1 MENLKVKDLKALAK
15 ERGIKGYYRMRKAE
29 LIQALTPVGDPS
41 QPQNIMDQPI
51 PEIDIPILEPSKPV
65 NTSKVSQLK
74 NLASKA
80 AKPVKREINKFA
92 DWIISKVPEPIKKT
106 VNERVNS
113 LKERVNRIFK
123 RYDNLLT
130 PREYKTA
137 IKGYFKT
144 FRVNGVDGM
153 DEKTFMNNVKPR
165 VIDLIKS
172 KGSIKVKLILT
183 VRFTKENPATGNIDI
198 NVYSFA
204 SKMEIVTESTD
215 ISVLYD
221 QMVDKIF
228 ELLQN
233 FQNRGSG
240 WQFDRVEHL
249 DININPYNPLSASSY
264 IELPGNLAEKKAII
278 NVKNENDN
286 ECFKW
291 AVTSAVFPAKEHGER
306 LSKRM
311 REDSEKFNWT
321 GIEFPVSIKQ
331 IDKFENQNN
340 YAINVFGYER
350 VVYPLRISKKKEQVI
365 NLLLIANEETNHFCW
380 IKNMSRLLS
389 SGINN
394 HQHKRYFCYRCLN
407 SFNSEKSLNKH
418 TEYCQN
424 NEEVKIEMPMIK
436 DDEGKFLGPE
446 YIYFKNHYKKQ
457 RVPFV
462 VYADFECFT
471 EKIDTCQPEEG
482 KSFTNQY
489 QKHSPSGFSYLIKCF
504 DDNLF
509 YPKLVKYTAKSP
521 DDDIPK
527 LFIESLE
534 KDIKEI
540 YNKFKKPKKMV
551 MTREDRMTYK
561 KATHCHICEEEI
573 DKDEDIK
580 VRDHCHLTGKFRGAA
595 HSICNL
601 KFRLPKFYP
610 VIFHNLSGYD
620 SHLFIKNLGK
630 SEGKI
635 DCIPNNEE
643 KYISF
648 TKEILVDKF
657 IDEEGEE
664 KEVKRKIRF
673 IDSFKFMAASLDN
686 LVKNL
691 PKDSFKNL
699 TEFYEGEQLDLIKRK
714 GVFPYDW
721 FDNFGK
727 LSADNLPPKEAFHSI
742 LNDSGISEEDYL
754 HAQNVWGTFNMKTMR
769 DYHDLYL
776 KSDVLLLS
784 DVFENFRDVCLDNYR
799 LDPIFYYTAPGLAW
813 DACLKI
819 TKIELELLHD
829 YEMLMMVEK
838 GIRGGVSMISTRYG
852 KANNPYMKDYDPDQ
866 PTKFISYL
874 DANNLYGWAMCKP
887 LPTKGFEWIKKEE
900 LKDWKSMPCIL
911 EVSLTYPE
919 KLHDLHNDYP
929 LAPERVIV
937 NKVEKL
943 IPNLNDKKK
952 YVIHHETLKLYLSLG
967 LKLTKIHR
975 GITFKESAW
984 LKPYIDLNTNLRA
997 KAQNDF
1003 EKDFFKLMNNS
1014 VFGKTM
1020 ENIRNRVDI
1029 RLVTRESQA
1038 KKLTC
1043 KPNYQHHTIFCENL
1057 TAVHMKKVS
1066 LKFNKP
1072 VYLGMSILDLSKTL
1086 MYDFHYNYIKP
1097 KYGENAKLLFT
1108 DTDSLAY
1115 EIQTEDFY
1123 RDISSDVKE
1132 KFDTSNYPK
1141 DHPSGILTG
1150 VNKKVIG
1157 MFKDEASGK
1166 QIAEFVGLRAK
1177 LYSYRV
1183 SDACEGTSRVEDSY
1197 EEKKCK
1203 GVKKAVIKKTITFND
1218 YKDCLFDNK
1227 PAMRKMNVIR
1237 SHLHTIFTETVNK
1250 IALSPF
1256 DDKRLI
1262 REDNIHTFAHGHYK
1276 GGNSVLDGTT

>member
-15 ERGIKGYYRMRKAE
+15 ERGIKGYYRLRKAE

-51 PEIDIPILEPSKPV
+51 PEIDIPILEPSKPA
-65 NTSKVSQLK
+65 NLSKVSQLK
-74 NLASKA
+74 NLALNA

-153 DEKTFMNNVKPR
+153 DEKTFMRSVKSR

-183 VRFTKENPATGNIDI
+183 VRFTKENPATGKIDI

-204 SKMEIVTESTD
+204 SKMEIVTEATD
-215 ISVLYD
+215 LSELFD
-221 QMVDKIF
+221 HMVDVI
-228 ELLQN
+228 LQSIQN
-233 FQNRGSG
+233 FNNRGSG

-264 IELPGNLAEKKAII
+264 IELPGSLYMKKAII

-291 AVTSAVFPAKEHGER
+291 AVTSAVFPAKEHGDR
-306 LSKRM
+306 LSKQM
-311 REDSEKFNWT
+311 RKDSEKFAWT
-321 GIEFPVSIKQ
+321 GIEFPVSLKQ

-340 YAINVFGYER
+340 YAINVFGCEK
-350 VVYPLRISKKKEQVI
+350 VVYPLRISKKKDQVI
-365 NLLLIANEETNHFCW
+365 NLLIIADEETNHFCW

-407 SFNSEKSLNKH
+407 SFKSEKSLNKH

-489 QKHSPSGFSYLIKCF
+489 QKHRPSGFSYLIKCF
-504 DDNLF
+504 DDNLLA
-509 YPKLVKYTAKSP
+509 PHLRHYTAKSP
-521 DDDIPK
+521 DEDIPQ

-573 DKDEDIK
+573 DEDKDRK

-595 HSICNL
+595 HNKCNL

-664 KEVKRKIRF
+664 VEVKRKIRF
-673 IDSFKFMAASLDN
+673 IDSFKFMATSLDN
-686 LVKNL
+686 LVNNL

-699 TEFYEGEQLDLIKRK
+699 KEFYEGKQLDLIKRK

-727 LSADNLPPKEAFHSI
+727 LSSTSLPPKEAFHSI
-742 LNDSGISEEDYL
+742 LNDSDITEEDYK
-754 HAQNVWGTFNMKTMR
+754 HAQKVWETFNMKTMR

-819 TKIELELLHD
+819 TKVELELLHD

-866 PTKFISYL
+866 PTKYISYL

-887 LPTKGFEWIKKEE
+887 LPTKGFRWMTKEE

-911 EVSLTYPE
+911 EVDLEYPE

-929 LAPERVIV
+929 LAPERLIV

-943 IPNLNDKKK
+943 IPNLNDKTK

-975 GITFKESAW
+975 GITFEESAW

-1043 KPNYQHHTIFCENL
+1043 KPNYQHHMIFCENL

-1097 KYGENAKLLFT
+1097 KYGDNAKLLFT

-1123 RDISSDVKE
+1123 RDISFDVKE

-1183 SDACEGTSRVEDSY
+1183 EDLY

-1218 YKDCLFDNK
+1218 YKNCLFDNK

-1237 SHLHTIFTETVNK
+1237 SHLHTIYTETVNK

-1256 DDKRLI
+1256 DDKRLMI
-1262 REDNIHTFAHGHYK
+1262 TKIHTLAYGHYK
-1276 GGNSVLDGTT
+1276 GGSSVPNGTT

>member
-1 MENLKVKDLKALAK
+1 MEKQSVKELKALAK
-15 ERGIKGYYRMRKAE
+15 DRGIKGYYKMRKAE
-29 LIQALTPVGDPS
+29 LIDVLEEESEIFYSA
-41 QPQNIMDQPI
+41 NDQSI
-51 PEIDIPILEPSKPV
+51 PEVDIPIPTPSRI
-65 NTSKVSQLK
+65 TQIK
-74 NLASKA
+74 NIASNVA
-80 AKPVKREINKFA
+80 APVKSVINRFTG
-92 DWIISKVPEPIKKT
+92 WLLNYIPEPIKNV
-106 VNERVNS
+106 VNERVEN
-113 LKERVNRIFK
+113 LKERVNSIFRRQEEVSK
-123 RYDNLLT
+123 PIEDVNSQDEDHLT
-130 PREYKTA
+130 PKEYKTA

-144 FRVNGVDGM
+144 FRVNGIDGM
-153 DEKTFMNNVKPR
+153 DEKTFMNSVKPR
-165 VIDLIKS
+165 VIDLIES

-183 VRFTKENPATGNIDI
+183 VRFTKENPDTGNIDI
-198 NVYSFA
+198 NVYFFA

-221 QMVDKIF
+221 QMADVIF
-228 ELLQN
+228 ELIQN

-264 IELPGNLAEKKAII
+264 ILLPKKLAEKKAII

-291 AVTSAVFPAKEHGER
+291 AVTSAVFPAERDGER
-306 LSKRM
+306 LSKKM
-311 REDSEKFNWT
+311 REDSEKFDWT
-321 GIEFPVSIKQ
+321 GIEFPVSLKQ
-331 IDKFENQNN
+331 IDKFENNN
-340 YAINVFGYER
+340 PYAINVFGYEK
-350 VVYPLRISKKKEQVI
+350 VVYPLRISKKNCEQVI
-365 NLLLIANEETNHFCW
+365 NLLLIANEETNHFCL
-380 IKNMSRLLS
+380 IKNMSRLIS
-389 SGINN
+389 KQKSNCNGKI
-394 HQHKRYFCYRCLN
+394 HFCYRCLN
-407 SFNSEKSLNKH
+407 SFYSVKSLDKH

-424 NEEVKIEMPMIK
+424 NEEVKIEMPR
-436 DDEGKFLGPE
+436 GR
-446 YIYFKNHYKKQ
+446 IYFKNHYKKQ

-471 EKIDTCQPEEG
+471 EKIDTCQPDDG

-489 QKHSPSGFSYLIKCF
+489 QKHKPSGFSYLIKCSYG
-504 DDNLF
+504 NLF
-509 YPKLVKYTAKSP
+509 SPKLVKYTAESP
-521 DDDIPK
+521 NDNVPQ

-540 YNKFKKPKKMV
+540 YNKFKIPKKMV
-551 MTREDRMTYK
+551 MTAKDKIDYK
-561 KATHCHICEEEI
+561 KATICHICESGIPKETD
-573 DKDEDIK
+573 DKNYRR

-601 KFRLPKFYP
+601 KYRLPKFYP

-635 DCIPNNEE
+635 DCIPCNEE

-648 TKEILVDKF
+648 TKHILVDKF
-657 IDEEGEE
+657 KNKKGEE
-664 KEVKRKIRF
+664 KEVIREIRF
-673 IDSFKFMAASLDN
+673 IDSFKFMATSLDS

-691 PKDSFKNL
+691 PKESFKNL
-699 TEFYEGEQLDLIKRK
+699 TEFYKGEHLDLIKRK

-721 FDNFGK
+721 FESFNR
-727 LSADNLPPKEAFHSI
+727 LSADHLPPKEAFHSI
-742 LNDSGISEEDYL
+742 LNDSGITEEDYQ
-754 HAQNVWGTFNMKTMR
+754 HAQNVWETFKMKTMR

-784 DVFENFRDVCLDNYR
+784 DVFENFRDVCLDNYH
-799 LDPIFYYTAPGLAW
+799 LDPAFYYTAPGLAW

-819 TKIELELLHD
+819 TKVRLELLTD
-829 YEMLMMVEK
+829 YDMLMMVEK

-866 PTKFISYL
+866 PTKYISYL

-887 LPTKGFEWIKKEE
+887 LPTKGFTWMNEEE
-900 LKDWKSMPCIL
+900 LKDWKSQPCIL
-911 EVSLTYPE
+911 EVDLEYPE
-919 KLHDLHNDYP
+919 HLHDLHNDYP
-929 LAPERVIV
+929 LAPERVTV

-984 LKPYIDLNTNLRA
+984 LKPYIDLNTDLRA
-997 KAQNDF
+997 KATNDF

-1038 KKLTC
+1038 KRLTC
-1043 KPNYQHHTIFCENL
+1043 KPNYQHHTIFSKNL
-1057 TAVHMKKVS
+1057 AAVHMKKVS

-1115 EIQTEDFY
+1115 EIETEDFY
-1123 RDISSDVKE
+1123 RDISSDVKS

-1141 DHPSGILTG
+1141 NHPSGILTG

-1157 MFKDEASGK
+1157 MFKDEAAGK

-1183 SDACEGTSRVEDSY
+1183 EESY

-1203 GVKKAVIKKTITFND
+1203 GVKKVVIKKTISFND
-1218 YKDCLFDNK
+1218 YKNCLFNNK

-1262 REDNIHTFAHGHYK
+1262 REDNIHTFAYGHV
-1276 GGNSVLDGTT
+1276 GGNSVSNGTT